1 MARAKKLLL
10 LGVDAALPDYVK
22 RFARQGSLPNIARLM
37 QGGFTTR
44 VIPTFPP
51 LTAAAWCAIVTGAGP
66 GTCGIPSLMVRL
78 PGEALDSWQTSFDK
92 RLLLAETLWESE
104 NAVGRRVAL
113 VNWPVTWPMNLAEEH
128 GIQIAASL
136 NPPFRYFYMPLWD
149 VAGSSVFSTEK
160 LPCDQVPG
168 RAVQVA
174 PATAQGW
181 ENLPQSA
188 LPPLEFAIDV
198 PPVYAMGPR
207 YQVAL
212 TAGAT
217 GGYDTATIAPA
228 KDAAAAVAVLSPG
241 GWSGWIEEDFTDKDG
256 KPRRGRFR
264 LHLAA
269 LAPDAKGLRLYA
281 SAVNTAEAYTLPPS
295 VTPEVEAM
303 AGPYIEV
310 DDPWSFM
317 DGWVELPTYMDQ
329 LRQLADWWAGAT
341 KYALGRADID
351 SVYAWV
357 GTVDHLQHV
366 MYGALDPTSP
376 HYDPERP
383 EYWTDVLRQGYVQVD
398 DAVGR
403 ILEDV
408 DLDETLVVLVSDH
421 GFSALASSP
430 YMKKFL
436 KEAGLLAYEID
447 PATGEMV
454 VDWSRT
460 KCFPLEPC
468 HAHLFV
474 NLRGRDPHGSVDPAD
489 YEKVQNEII
498 DALLAWR
505 DPETGERVVE
515 VALPRQLAS
524 QFGVYERKGFERVGD
539 VLFAIRRRYM
549 NCPFVYRAAIQY
561 RDGTERIVES
571 PEMFEPAVL
580 GRHFTGVHTALPHEP
595 DMHCLLV
602 AHGPGV
608 APGERDIPANIIDI
622 APTLAAI
629 LGVPAPRDCEGNAM
643 SGAMAPG
650 SEG

>member
-1 MARAKKLLL
+1 MARAKKLLV
-10 LGVDAALPDYVK
+10 LGVDAALPDYVR
-22 RFARQGSLPNIARLM
+22 RFAAEGSLPNIAKLLG
-37 QGGFTTR
+37 GGFSTR

-66 GTCGIPSLMVRL
+66 GTCGIPSLMVRQ
-78 PGEALDSWQTSFDK
+78 PGEPLDAWQTSFDK

-104 NAVGRRVAL
+104 NTVGRRVAL
-113 VNWPVTWPMNLAEEH
+113 VNWPVTWPMELPEAH

-149 VAGSSVFSTEK
+149 VGPSAVYSPRK

-174 PATAQGW
+174 PRPAAAWAGAP
-181 ENLPQSA
+181 ESHRPA
-188 LPPLEFAIDV
+188 LEFSIDV
-198 PPVYAMGPR
+198 PPALAAGPR
-207 YQVAL
+207 YDVL
-212 TAGAT
+212 VTASGPS
-217 GGYDTATIAPA
+217 GYDTVTVAPGR
-228 KDAAAAVAVLSPG
+228 DAAKAVAVLSPG
-241 GWSGWIEEDFTDKDG
+241 GWSGWVEAAFTDKDG
-256 KPRRGRFR
+256 QARRGRLRF
-264 LHLAA
+264 HLAH
-269 LAPDAKGLRLYA
+269 LAPDGSDFRLFT
-281 SAVNTAEAYTLPPS
+281 SAINTCQAYTLPPEI
-295 VTPEVEAM
+295 TAEVEAA

-310 DDPWSFM
+310 DDPWAFM

-329 LRQLADWWAGAT
+329 LRQLADWWGGAT
-341 KYALGRADID
+341 KYALERADID
-351 SVYAWV
+351 SVYSWV

-366 MYGALDPTSP
+366 MYGALDPSSP
-376 HYDPERP
+376 HYDPDRLD
-383 EYWTDVLRQGYVQVD
+383 YWTDILRQGYRQLD
-398 DAVGR
+398 DAIGR
-403 ILEDV
+403 ILAAV
-408 DLDETLVVLVSDH
+408 NLDETLVALVSDH

-436 KEAGLLAYEID
+436 KEAGLLSYAID
-447 PATGEMV
+447 PETGEMT
-454 VDWSRT
+454 VDWSKT

-505 DPETGERVVE
+505 DPETGQRVVE
-515 VALPRQLAS
+515 LALPRQLAS
-524 QFGVYERKGFERVGD
+524 QLGVYERQGFERVGD

-561 RDGTERIVES
+561 RDGTERIIES
-571 PEMFEPAVL
+571 PEMFEPAIL

-595 DMHCLLV
+595 DMHCLLIL
-602 AHGPGV
+602 HGPGV
-608 APGERDIPANIIDI
+608 AAGQRDIPANIIDI
-622 APTLAAI
+622 APTLAAL

-643 SGAMAPG
+643 REALGPNDS
-650 SEG
+650 

>member
-1 MARAKKLLL
+1 MSRAKKLLM
-10 LGVDAALPDYVK
+10 LGVDAALPDYIK
-22 RFARQGSLPNIARLM
+22 RFASEGCLPNIARLM
-37 QGGFTTR
+37 KGGFTSR

-66 GTCGIPSLMVRL
+66 GTCGIPSLMVRQ
-78 PGEALDSWQTSFDK
+78 PGEELDSWQTSFDK

-104 NAVGRRVAL
+104 NKVGRRVAL
-113 VNWPVTWPMNLAEEH
+113 VNWPVTWPMSLPEEH

-149 VAGSSVFSTEK
+149 VAASAVFSPQK

-174 PATAQGW
+174 PAPATDWA
-181 ENLPQSA
+181 NLPESA
-188 LPPLEFAIDV
+188 REPLEFAINV
-198 PPVYAMGPR
+198 PPVFAKGAR

-212 TAGAT
+212 TAGGI
-217 GGYDTATIAPA
+217 GGYDTVTIARG
-228 KDAAAAVAVLSPG
+228 KDASRAVAVLKQG
-241 GWSGWIEEDFTDKDG
+241 EWSGFINESFVDKDG
-256 KPRRGRFR
+256 QPRQGRFR
-264 LHLAA
+264 FHLTH
-269 LAPDAKGLRLYA
+269 LDPTGKEFRLYS
-281 SAVNTAEAYTLPPS
+281 SAVNSAQSYTLPPS
-295 VTPEVEAM
+295 LTQEVEAV

-310 DDPWSFM
+310 DDPWAYM
-317 DGWVELPTYMDQ
+317 DGWLCLHTYMNQ
-329 LRQLADWWAGAT
+329 LQQLADWWAGAT
-341 KYALGRADID
+341 KYAVERSDID
-351 SVYAWV
+351 SVYTWV

-376 HYDPERP
+376 HYDPDKIEF
-383 EYWTDVLRQGYVQVD
+383 WTDILRQGYVQID
-398 DAVGR
+398 QAIGR
-403 ILEDV
+403 VLESV
-408 DLDETLVVLVSDH
+408 NIEETLVVMVSDH

-436 KEAGLLAYEID
+436 KDAGLLAYTID
-447 PATGEMV
+447 PETGEMHI
-454 VDWSRT
+454 DWSKT

-474 NLRGRDPHGSVDPAD
+474 NLRGRDPQGCVDPAD
-489 YEKVQNEII
+489 YEKVQSEII

-524 QFGVYERKGFERVGD
+524 QFGVYERQGFERVGD

-549 NCPFVYRAAIQY
+549 NCPFVYRAAVQY
-561 RDGTERIVES
+561 RDGTERFIES

-595 DMHCLLV
+595 DMHCV
-602 AHGPGV
+602 MVVHGPGV
-608 APGERDIPANIIDI
+608 AAGERDIPANIIDI
-622 APTLAAI
+622 APTVAEL
-629 LGVPAPRDCEGNAM
+629 LGVPAPKDCEGNAM
-643 SGAMAPG
+643 RDVLAERSR
-650 SEG
+650 